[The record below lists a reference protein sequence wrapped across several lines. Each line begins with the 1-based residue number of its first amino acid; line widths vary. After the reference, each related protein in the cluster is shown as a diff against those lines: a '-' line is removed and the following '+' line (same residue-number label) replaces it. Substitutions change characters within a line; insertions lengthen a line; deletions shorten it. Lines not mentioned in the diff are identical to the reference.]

1 MNITSSLF
9 DNMFNRNKSK
19 DSREIARL
27 VGKNL
32 WVKASLFNNSPLMS
46 LGSFGNMFGFNG
58 TCWVRLLVSENDY
71 FICNIA
77 KSNSYSD
84 SDDSISSRVEVTKD
98 EIKKILTTK
107 CKLAKSA
114 LEIIEPVEVLETGE
128 LFEVVIRHNDNV
140 ADNDDEDFDDGEI
153 FDDEDEDEEYEPEFD
168 DLVDNRFYENGWPT
182 QEFWENKDFHADDD
196 VWEYLSGPEGEV
208 SDELQVFIEPSTQ
221 GRMGSM
227 YIFDESGEN
236 RFSSFGVDYGDWLEI
251 EYELA
256 CQSNSRERYKELFRE
271 YIQGLID
278 EHLGHFEDDE

>member
-19 DSREIARL
+19 DNREIARL

-71 FICNIA
+71 FICNVA
-77 KSNSYSD
+77 KSNSNSD
-84 SDDSISSRVEVTKD
+84 SEDSISSRVEVTKD

-114 LEIIEPVEVLETGE
+114 LEIIEPIEVLETGE
-128 LFEVVIRHNDNV
+128 LFEIVVRHNDNV
-140 ADNDDEDFDDGEI
+140 ADNNDEDFDA
-153 FDDEDEDEEYEPEFD
+153 DDEYEPEFN

-182 QEFWENKDFHADDD
+182 SEFWNEKDDFDDED
-196 VWEYLSGPEGEV
+196 VWEYLGGPEGEV
-208 SDELQVFIEPSTQ
+208 ADEFQVYIEPSIQ
-221 GRMGSM
+221 GGMGGM
-227 YIFDESGEN
+227 FIFDESGEN
-236 RFSSFGVDYGDWLEI
+236 RFSSFSMDYRDWLDI

-256 CQSNSRERYKELFRE
+256 CQSTSREEYKQLFRE
-271 YIQGLID
+271 YIQGLI
-278 EHLGHFEDDE
+278 EGHIGNFEDDE